1 MELRL
6 SLVPALLVLLLALGM
21 MGDPSNGLGATVALF
36 SAPISGAVL
45 FAIALAGAI
54 LGLLIAKRQ

>member
-6 SLVPALLVLLLALGM
+6 FVVPALLVPLLALGM
-21 MGDPSNGLGATVALF
+21 VGDPSNGIGTTVALF
-36 SAPISGAVL
+36 SAPISGAV
-45 FAIALAGAI
+45 FFVIALAGAV